1 MATIIV
7 PCFCQYYIIHFLG
20 IIYSVKNSYNK
31 GGTIVDKFVIKKPKN
46 ANRRIV
52 IRTTDEMA
60 EEIFSVAQQM
70 NVSVN
75 TFITNCIQFALNHR

>member
-1 MATIIV
+1 M
-7 PCFCQYYIIHFLG
+7 
-20 IIYSVKNSYNK
+20 
-31 GGTIVDKFVIKKPKN
+31 DKFEIKKPKN

-60 EEIFSVAQQM
+60 EEIFTVAQEM

-75 TFITNCIQFALNHR
+75 TFITNCIQFALDHR

>member
-1 MATIIV
+1 MDT
-7 PCFCQYYIIHFLG
+7 F
-20 IIYSVKNSYNK
+20 
-31 GGTIVDKFVIKKPKN
+31 TIKKPKN

-60 EEIFSVAQQM
+60 EQIFTVAQEM

-75 TFITNCIQFALNHR
+75 SFIINCIQFALEHR

>member
-1 MATIIV
+1 M
-7 PCFCQYYIIHFLG
+7 
-20 IIYSVKNSYNK
+20 
-31 GGTIVDKFVIKKPKN
+31 DKFVIKKPKN

-60 EEIFSVAQQM
+60 EEIFSVAQEM

-75 TFITNCIQFALNHR
+75 TFITNCIQFALDHRWLRSFNLPLLLPFFVYIYYILLSSK

>member
-1 MATIIV
+1 M
-7 PCFCQYYIIHFLG
+7 
-20 IIYSVKNSYNK
+20 
-31 GGTIVDKFVIKKPKN
+31 DKFKIEKNQN

-60 EEIFSVAQQM
+60 EEIFKVAQEM

-75 TFITNCIQFALNHR
+75 TLIINCIKFAINHR

>member
-1 MATIIV
+1 M
-7 PCFCQYYIIHFLG
+7 
-20 IIYSVKNSYNK
+20 
-31 GGTIVDKFVIKKPKN
+31 DKFEIQKPKN

-60 EEIFSVAQQM
+60 EEIFKVAQEM

-75 TFITNCIQFALNHR
+75 TFITNCIKYGCFIYTKNVAILCTRTL

>member
-1 MATIIV
+1 M
-7 PCFCQYYIIHFLG
+7 
-20 IIYSVKNSYNK
+20 
-31 GGTIVDKFVIKKPKN
+31 DKFEIKKPKN

-60 EEIFSVAQQM
+60 EEIFTVAQEM

-75 TFITNCIQFALNHR
+75 TFITNCIRFALDHK